1 MVWLANGEQSQMI
14 RLLVLTESSNVTE
27 KTDTRTDGHRMTAYA
42 ALMHSERQYT
52 SRDREGWY
60 GFQRACLRVR
70 QQTKYM

>member
-1 MVWLANGEQSQMI
+1 
-14 RLLVLTESSNVTE
+14 
-27 KTDTRTDGHRMTAYA
+27 MTAYA

-70 QQTKYM
+70 QQTK